1 MFFLLFFVLCFG
13 FWFFACRNRRWS
25 YEPSGTERAK
35 NILAERYARGEITS
49 QEYLD
54 AIAQID

>member
-13 FWFFACRNRRWS
+13 FWFFGCRNRK
-25 YEPSGTERAK
+25 YEPSGSERAK

-49 QEYLD
+49 QEYRES
-54 AIAQID
+54 IEQIG